1 MLPKTLLRGIPF
13 LLFISLF
20 ISCGPRS
27 QMLNQ
32 ADWQANKDNKVHAR
46 VTVFIANVDLETK
59 IISAS
64 NDKLVVSQNGQNA
77 ELPVEVISKIVFSGD
92 HNKKKK
98 IIWGSVIGGVL
109 GIAGGYA
116 VGSAASS
123 EGGAAA
129 IAHPL
134 SMVMILGGIVGGGF
148 AGSSFTK
155 YEEYSFNNELVPYI
169 LDEDLGPEITP
180 AELRGYSIFENLTN
194 DSDEKVLQ
202 VQIFKMKSG
211 KFFLLYDV
219 TSLGSY
225 GVKWQ
230 TVDEDY
236 LQTQKAKIKTQK

>member
-1 MLPKTLLRGIPF
+1 
-13 LLFISLF
+13 
-20 ISCGPRS
+20 
-27 QMLNQ
+27 MLNQ
-32 ADWQANKDNKVHAR
+32 SDWQANKDNKINAAA
-46 VTVFIANVDLETK
+46 TVFIANVDFDAK
-59 IISAS
+59 IISVS
-64 NDKLVVSQNGQNA
+64 DNKLVVAQNGQKTD
-77 ELPVEVISKIVFSGD
+77 LPVEVVSKIIFSGD
-92 HNKKKK
+92 QSKKKK

-123 EGGAAA
+123 EKGAAA
-129 IAHPL
+129 LAHPL
-134 SMVMILGGIVGGGF
+134 SMAIILGGIVGGGF
-148 AGSSFTK
+148 TGSSFTK

-219 TSLGSY
+219 ASLGSY

-236 LQTQKAKIKTQK
+236 LQTQKAKVKTQK